1 MRADNEISISRG
13 LVTRDQ
19 LIEKIKRGD
28 YLMIAA
34 DESQLSDLPSGNW
47 IGGTI
52 PYFMSEEGGLV
63 DKSRIFVHTLE
74 GISPG
79 KTPRISIYDIN
90 SISRIAQETP
100 EQGFTFVILPALSE
114 IHLSYAKNAPD
125 YPNMY
130 FSPIIGWIAGI
141 HLGDLGKL
149 TPKVG
154 FGPANGML
162 AENQVVAMHVPL
174 PDHQLANINT
184 VNLFSQGDGPAF
196 TFAETGFHVSSCNI
210 DGQASN
216 LADYIKTN
224 NIDTRLPLVANYCGV
239 MINVSIQQV
248 NDKSVDLYAPVFAD
262 VTYRF
267 AKPVE
272 NYIETF
278 ERELPKSDTDKIA
291 FSCNCI
297 LNFLYSELE
306 GKKTGKIIGPIT
318 FGEVAYQLMNQTL
331 VYMTLSSSR

>member
-1 MRADNEISISRG
+1 MRADNEVSISRG

-19 LIEKIKRGD
+19 LVEKIKRGD

-34 DESQLSDLPSGNW
+34 DETQLRDLPSGNW

-74 GISPG
+74 GISPS
-79 KTPRISIYDIN
+79 KSPRISIYDIN

-100 EQGFTFVILPALSE
+100 EHGFTFVILPALSE

-210 DGQASN
+210 DGQTGN
-216 LADYIKTN
+216 LADYIKTH

-239 MINVSIQQV
+239 MINVSIQQL

-331 VYMTLSSSR
+331 VYMTLSTSR

>member
-1 MRADNEISISRG
+1 MF
-13 LVTRDQ
+13 TREQ
-19 LIEKIKRGD
+19 LIEKIKRGE

-34 DESQLSDLPSGNW
+34 DETVLRDLPSGNW

-52 PYFMSEEGGLV
+52 PYFMTREGGMS
-63 DKSRIFVHTLE
+63 DKNRIFVHTLE
-74 GISPG
+74 GISPSRA
-79 KTPRISIYDIN
+79 PRISIYDVD

-100 EQGFTFVILPALSE
+100 EHGFTLVILPALSE

-141 HLGDLGKL
+141 HLSDLGKMS
-149 TPKVG
+149 PKVG

-162 AENQVVAMHVPL
+162 ADNQVVAMHIPL
-174 PDHQLANINT
+174 PEHQLANINT
-184 VNLFSQGDGPAF
+184 VNLFVQGDGPAF
-196 TFAETGFHVSSCNI
+196 TFSETGFHVETCNI
-210 DGQASN
+210 DGQPGN
-216 LADYIKTN
+216 LAEFVKAR

-248 NDKSVDLYAPVFAD
+248 NADSVNLYAPVFAD

-272 NYIETF
+272 NYIESF
-278 ERELPKSDTDKIA
+278 EKNLPKADSEKIA

-297 LNFLYSELE
+297 LNYLYSELE
-306 GKKTGKIIGPIT
+306 GKKTGNIIGPMT

-331 VYMTLSSSR
+331 VYLTLTNTSR

>member
-1 MRADNEISISRG
+1 MSADNEVSISKK

-19 LIEKIKRGD
+19 LIEKINRGE

-34 DESQLSDLPSGNW
+34 DETQLRDLPSGNW

-63 DKSRIFVHTLE
+63 DKNRIFVHTLE
-74 GISPG
+74 GISPS
-79 KTPRISIYDIN
+79 KAPRISIYDVN

-100 EQGFTFVILPALSE
+100 EHGFTLVILPALSE

-149 TPKVG
+149 SPKVG

-184 VNLFSQGDGPAF
+184 VNLFSQGEGPAF
-196 TFAETGFHVSSCNI
+196 TFSETGFHVETCNI
-210 DGQASN
+210 DGQAGN
-216 LADYIKTN
+216 LADYIKAN

-248 NDKSVDLYAPVFAD
+248 NEHSVDLYAPVFAD
-262 VTYRF
+262 VTYHF
-267 AKPVE
+267 AKPVN
-272 NYIETF
+272 NYIESF
-278 ERELPKSDTDKIA
+278 EKELPKSDSDKIA

-306 GKKTGKIIGPIT
+306 GKKTGKIVGPIT

>member
-34 DESQLSDLPSGNW
+34 DESLLRDLPSGNW

-63 DKSRIFVHTLE
+63 DKNRIFVHTLE

-174 PDHQLANINT
+174 PEHQLANINT

-210 DGQASN
+210 DGQTGN

-239 MINVSIQQV
+239 MINVSIQQL

-278 ERELPKSDTDKIA
+278 ERELPKADTDKIA

>member
-1 MRADNEISISRG
+1 MRADNEVSISKG

-19 LIEKIKRGD
+19 LIEKIKSGE

-34 DESQLSDLPSGNW
+34 DEAVLQGLPSGNW

-52 PYFMSEEGGLV
+52 PYFMSEEGGLA
-63 DKSRIFVHTLE
+63 DKSRIFVHSIE
-74 GISPG
+74 GISPS
-79 KTPRISIYDIN
+79 KAPRISIYDVN

-100 EQGFTFVILPALSE
+100 EHGFTFVILPALSE

-196 TFAETGFHVSSCNI
+196 TFSETGFHVEACNI
-210 DGQASN
+210 DGKPGN
-216 LADYIKTN
+216 LAEYIKTN

-239 MINVSIQQV
+239 MINVSIQQL
-248 NDKSVDLYAPVFAD
+248 NDQSVDLYAPVFAD

-272 NYIETF
+272 NYIQSF
-278 ERELPKSDTDKIA
+278 NQNLPKADVDKIT

-297 LNFLYSELE
+297 LNYLYAELE
-306 GKKTGKIIGPIT
+306 GKKTGSITGPMT

-331 VYMTLSSSR
+331 VYLTLSSSR

>member
-1 MRADNEISISRG
+1 MRADNEVSISRG

-19 LIEKIKRGD
+19 LVEKIKRGD

-34 DESQLSDLPSGNW
+34 DETQLRDLPSGNW

-74 GISPG
+74 GISPS
-79 KTPRISIYDIN
+79 KSPRISIYDIN

-100 EQGFTFVILPALSE
+100 EHGFTFVILPALSE

-184 VNLFSQGDGPAF
+184 VNLFSQGDGPTF

-210 DGQASN
+210 DGQTSN

-267 AKPVE
+267 AKPVN

>member
-1 MRADNEISISRG
+1 MTADNEVSISKG

-19 LIEKIKRGD
+19 LIEKINRGE

-34 DESQLSDLPSGNW
+34 DEAVLRDLPSGNW

-52 PYFMSEEGGLV
+52 PYFMSEEGGIA
-63 DKSRIFVHTLE
+63 DKNRIFVHSIE
-74 GISPG
+74 GISPS
-79 KTPRISIYDIN
+79 KAPRISIYDIN

-100 EQGFTFVILPALSE
+100 EHGFTFVILPALSE

-196 TFAETGFHVSSCNI
+196 TFSETGFHIETCNI
-210 DGQASN
+210 DGQATN
-216 LADYIKTN
+216 LAEYIKN
-224 NIDTRLPLVANYCGV
+224 NQIDTRLPLVANYCGV

-248 NDKSVDLYAPVFAD
+248 NEKSVDLYAPVFAD

-267 AKPVE
+267 AKPVD
-272 NYIETF
+272 NYIQSF
-278 ERELPKSDTDKIA
+278 NQNLPKADVDKIT

-297 LNFLYSELE
+297 LNYLYAELE
-306 GKKTGKIIGPIT
+306 GKKTGTITGPMT

-331 VYMTLSSSR
+331 VYLTLSSSR

>member
-1 MRADNEISISRG
+1 MRADNEVSISRG

-19 LIEKIKRGD
+19 LVEQIKRGD

-34 DESQLSDLPSGNW
+34 DETQLRDLPSGNW

-74 GISPG
+74 GISPS
-79 KTPRISIYDIN
+79 KSPRISIYDIN

-100 EQGFTFVILPALSE
+100 EHGFTFVILPALSE

-210 DGQASN
+210 DGQTGN
-216 LADYIKTN
+216 LADYIKTH

-239 MINVSIQQV
+239 MINVSIQQL

-331 VYMTLSSSR
+331 VYMTLSTSR